1 MGPLLD
7 TPYGRGIYSVLAGLG
22 AHRGRRCAVS
32 LRLGLPKG
40 SLQQSTFE
48 LLARAGYQCS
58 VGSRSYYPTLD
69 DPDIEPV
76 LMRAQE
82 IPRYVAAGALDAGL
96 SGLDWIVET
105 DADVVEVCD
114 LVYSKASRRPAR
126 WVVAV
131 AQDSAIKSP
140 ADLQGKRIATE
151 VVTVT
156 KKYLAGKGVEAEVEF
171 SWGATEVKVPEMVDA
186 IVELTETGSSLAAN
200 NLRILDTVLETSTKL
215 IANRE
220 SWDDAW
226 KKKKIETLAMLL
238 QGALLAAEKVGLK
251 MNVAR
256 ADLEAIIALIP
267 ALRQPTISALTN
279 DDWVAVETV
288 LDEREARDLIP
299 ELRKAGA
306 EGIVEYPLNKV
317 IP

>member
-1 MGPLLD
+1 
-7 TPYGRGIYSVLAGLG
+7 LG
-22 AHRGRRCAVS
+22 

-40 SLQQSTFE
+40 SLQQGTFD
-48 LLARAGYQCS
+48 LLARAGYQCTVS
-58 VGSRSYYPTLD
+58 RRSYYPSMD
-69 DPDIEPV
+69 DPEIEPV

-82 IPRYVAAGALDAGL
+82 IPRYVAAGAIDAGL

-105 DADVVEVCD
+105 DADVVQVCD
-114 LVYSKASRRPAR
+114 LVYSKASRRSAR

-131 AQDSAIKSP
+131 AQDSEIRSP
-140 ADLQGKRIATE
+140 DDLNGKRIATE
-151 VVTVT
+151 VVNVT
-156 KKYLAGKGVEAEVEF
+156 RKYLAGKGVQAEVEF
-171 SWGATEVKVPEMVDA
+171 SWGATEVKVPDMVDA

-200 NLRILDTVLETSTKL
+200 DLRILDTVLETNTKL
-215 IANRE
+215 VANRK
-220 SWDDAW
+220 SWADPW
-226 KKKKIETLAMLL
+226 KREKIETLAMLL
-238 QGALLAAEKVGLK
+238 QGALLGAQKVGLK

-256 ADLEAIIALIP
+256 ACLDEVLGLIP
-267 ALRQPTISALTN
+267 AMRQPTISALTN
-279 DDWVAVETV
+279 EEWVAVETV

>member
-1 MGPLLD
+1 MG
-7 TPYGRGIYSVLAGLG
+7 
-22 AHRGRRCAVS
+22 

-40 SLQQSTFE
+40 SLQQGTFD

-58 VGSRSYYPTLD
+58 VSSRSYYPSMD
-69 DPDIEPV
+69 DPEIEPV

-82 IPRYVAAGALDAGL
+82 IPRYVAAGAIDAGL
-96 SGLDWIVET
+96 SGLDWILET
-105 DADVVEVCD
+105 EADVVQVCD
-114 LVYSKASRRPAR
+114 LVYSKASRKPAR

-131 AQDSAIKSP
+131 AQESAIESP
-140 ADLQGKRIATE
+140 KDLAGKRIATE
-151 VVTVT
+151 VVNVT
-156 KKYLAGKGVEAEVEF
+156 RKYLAAQGVEAEVEF

-200 NLRILDTVLETSTKL
+200 NLRILDTVLETNTKL
-215 IANRE
+215 IANRRAWGE
-220 SWDDAW
+220 AW
-226 KKKKIETLAMLL
+226 KKEKIETLAMLL
-238 QGALLAAEKVGLK
+238 QGALLGAQKVGLK

-256 ADLEAIIALIP
+256 PDLDRVLGLIP
-267 ALRQPTISALTN
+267 AMRQPTISALTN
-279 DDWVAVETV
+279 EDWVAVETV

-299 ELRKAGA
+299 VLRKAGA

>member
-1 MGPLLD
+1 MG
-7 TPYGRGIYSVLAGLG
+7 
-22 AHRGRRCAVS
+22 

-40 SLQQSTFE
+40 SLQQGTFD
-48 LLARAGYQCS
+48 LLARAGYKCTVS
-58 VGSRSYYPTLD
+58 SRSYYPTMD
-69 DPDIEPV
+69 DPEIEPV

-82 IPRYVAAGALDAGL
+82 IPRYAAAGAIDAGL

-105 DADVVEVCD
+105 DADVVHVCD
-114 LVYSKASRRPAR
+114 LVYSKASRRTAR

-131 AQDSAIKSP
+131 AQNSQIKSP
-140 ADLQGKRIATE
+140 KDLEGKRIATE
-151 VVTVT
+151 VVNVT
-156 KKYLAGKGVEAEVEF
+156 KKYLAGKGVRAEVEF
-171 SWGATEVKVPEMVDA
+171 SWGATEVKVPDMVDA

-200 NLRILDTVLETSTKL
+200 DLRILDTVLETNTKL
-215 IANRE
+215 IANRD
-220 SWDDAW
+220 SWADSW
-226 KKKKIETLAMLL
+226 KREKIETLAMLL
-238 QGALLAAEKVGLK
+238 QGALLGAQKVGLK

-256 ADLEAIIALIP
+256 SNLEEVLGLIP

-279 DDWVAVETV
+279 EEWVAVETV

>member
-1 MGPLLD
+1 M
-7 TPYGRGIYSVLAGLG
+7 
-22 AHRGRRCAVS
+22 S

-40 SLQQSTFE
+40 SLQQRTFE

-58 VGSRSYYPTLD
+58 VSSRSYYPTLD

-114 LVYSKASRRPAR
+114 LIYSKASRHPAR

-131 AQDSAIKSP
+131 GQDSPIKSP
-140 ADLQGKRIATE
+140 KDLQGKRIATE

-156 KKYLAGKGVEAEVEF
+156 KKYLAEKGVAAEVEF

-200 NLRILDTVLETSTKL
+200 NLRILETVLETNTKL
-215 IANRE
+215 IANPK
-220 SWDDAW
+220 SWADAW
-226 KKKKIETLAMLL
+226 KREKVETLAMLL

-251 MNVAR
+251 MNVSR
-256 ADLEAIIALIP
+256 ANLGKVIELIP
-267 ALRQPTISALTN
+267 ALRQPTISALTDEN
-279 DDWVAVETV
+279 WVAVETV
-288 LDEREARDLIP
+288 LDEREARELIP

>member
-1 MGPLLD
+1 MG
-7 TPYGRGIYSVLAGLG
+7 
-22 AHRGRRCAVS
+22 

-40 SLQQSTFE
+40 SLQQGTFD
-48 LLARAGYQCS
+48 LLARAGYQCTL
-58 VGSRSYYPTLD
+58 GSRSYYPTMD
-69 DPDIEPV
+69 DPDMEPV

-82 IPRYVAAGALDAGL
+82 IPRYAAAGAIDAGL

-105 DADVVEVCD
+105 DADVVQVCD
-114 LVYSKASRRPAR
+114 LVYSKASRRTAR

-131 AQDSAIKSP
+131 AQDSPIQSP
-140 ADLQGKRIATE
+140 KDLEGKRIATE
-151 VVTVT
+151 VVNVT
-156 KKYLAGKGVEAEVEF
+156 KKYLAGKGVRAEVEF
-171 SWGATEVKVPEMVDA
+171 SWGATEVKVPDMVDA

-200 NLRILDTVLETSTKL
+200 DLRILDTVLETNTKL
-215 IANRE
+215 IANRD
-220 SWDDAW
+220 SWADPW
-226 KKKKIETLAMLL
+226 KREKIETLAMLL
-238 QGALLAAEKVGLK
+238 QGALLGAQKVGLK

-256 ADLEAIIALIP
+256 ANLEEVLGLIP

-279 DDWVAVETV
+279 EEWVAVETV
-288 LDEREARDLIP
+288 LDERDARDLIP

>member
-1 MGPLLD
+1 MG
-7 TPYGRGIYSVLAGLG
+7 
-22 AHRGRRCAVS
+22 

-40 SLQQSTFE
+40 SLQQGTFD
-48 LLARAGYQCS
+48 LLARAGYQCTVS
-58 VGSRSYYPTLD
+58 SRSYYPTMD
-69 DPDIEPV
+69 DPEIEPV

-82 IPRYVAAGALDAGL
+82 IPRYAAAGAIDAGL

-105 DADVVEVCD
+105 DADVVQVCD
-114 LVYSKASRRPAR
+114 LVYSKASRRTAR

-131 AQDSAIKSP
+131 AQDSQIKSP
-140 ADLQGKRIATE
+140 KDLEGKRIATE
-151 VVTVT
+151 VVNVT
-156 KKYLAGKGVEAEVEF
+156 KKYLAGKGVRAEVEF
-171 SWGATEVKVPEMVDA
+171 SWGATEVKVPDMVDA

-200 NLRILDTVLETSTKL
+200 DLRILDTVLETNTKL
-215 IANRE
+215 IANRD
-220 SWDDAW
+220 SWADSW
-226 KKKKIETLAMLL
+226 KREKIETLAMLL
-238 QGALLAAEKVGLK
+238 QGALLGAQNVGLK

-256 ADLEAIIALIP
+256 ANLEEVLGLIP

-279 DDWVAVETV
+279 EEWVAVETV

>member
-1 MGPLLD
+1 MG
-7 TPYGRGIYSVLAGLG
+7 
-22 AHRGRRCAVS
+22 

-48 LLARAGYQCS
+48 LLARAGYQCTLS
-58 VGSRSYYPTLD
+58 SRSYYPTMD
-69 DPDIEPV
+69 DPEIEPV

-82 IPRYVAAGALDAGL
+82 IPRYTAAGAIDAGL

-105 DADVVEVCD
+105 DADVVQVCD
-114 LVYSKASRRPAR
+114 LVYSKASRRTAR

-131 AQDSAIKSP
+131 AQDSEIKSP
-140 ADLQGKRIATE
+140 KDLEGKRIATE
-151 VVTVT
+151 VVNVT
-156 KKYLAGKGVEAEVEF
+156 KKYLAGKGVRAEVEF
-171 SWGATEVKVPEMVDA
+171 SWGATEVKVPDMVDA

-200 NLRILDTVLETSTKL
+200 DLRILDTVLETNTKL
-215 IANRE
+215 IANRD
-220 SWDDAW
+220 SWADSW
-226 KKKKIETLAMLL
+226 KREKIETLAMLL
-238 QGALLAAEKVGLK
+238 QGALLGAQKVGLK

-256 ADLEAIIALIP
+256 ANLDEVLGLIP

-279 DDWVAVETV
+279 EEWVAVETV

>member
-1 MGPLLD
+1 
-7 TPYGRGIYSVLAGLG
+7 
-22 AHRGRRCAVS
+22 
-32 LRLGLPKG
+32 
-40 SLQQSTFE
+40 LQESTFD

-58 VGSRSYYPTLD
+58 VSSRSYYPTMD
-69 DPDIEPV
+69 DPDMEPV

-82 IPRYVAAGALDAGL
+82 IPRYVAAGALDVGV
-96 SGLDWIVET
+96 SGLDWVIET
-105 DADVVEVCD
+105 DADVVQVCD
-114 LVYSKASRRPAR
+114 LIYSKASRRAAR

-131 AQDSAIKSP
+131 AQDSAIRSP
-140 ADLQGKRIATE
+140 KDLQGKRIATE
-151 VVTVT
+151 VVNVT
-156 KKYLAGKGVEAEVEF
+156 RKYLADKGVEAEVEF

-200 NLRILDTVLETSTKL
+200 DLRILDTVLETNTQV
-215 IANRE
+215 IA
-220 SWDDAW
+220 SKAAW
-226 KKKKIETLAMLL
+226 ADPWKRQKIETLGMLL
-238 QGALLAAEKVGLK
+238 QGALLGMQKVGLK

-256 ADLEAIIALIP
+256 ADLHKIVGIIP

-279 DDWVAVETV
+279 EDWVAVETV

-299 ELRKAGA
+299 ELRRAGA

>member
-1 MGPLLD
+1 
-7 TPYGRGIYSVLAGLG
+7 
-22 AHRGRRCAVS
+22 
-32 LRLGLPKG
+32 
-40 SLQQSTFE
+40 LQQSTFD
-48 LLARAGYQCS
+48 LLGRAGYQCS

-82 IPRYVAAGALDAGL
+82 IPRYVAAGALDVGV
-96 SGLDWIVET
+96 SGLDWVMET
-105 DADVVEVCD
+105 GADVVQVCD

-131 AQDSAIKSP
+131 AQDSAIRSP
-140 ADLQGKRIATE
+140 QDLQGKRIATE
-151 VVTVT
+151 VVNVT
-156 KKYLAGKGVEAEVEF
+156 RKYLADKGVSAEVEF

-186 IVELTETGSSLAAN
+186 IVDLTETGSSLAAHD
-200 NLRILDTVLETSTKL
+200 LRILDTVLETITQV
-215 IANRE
+215 IA
-220 SWDDAW
+220 SKPAW
-226 KKKKIETLAMLL
+226 ADPWKRQKIETLAMLL
-238 QGALLAAEKVGLK
+238 QGALLGMQKVGLK

-256 ADLEAIIALIP
+256 ANLDKIVGIIP

-279 DDWVAVETV
+279 EDWVAVETV

-299 ELRKAGA
+299 ELRRAGA

>member
-1 MGPLLD
+1 L
-7 TPYGRGIYSVLAGLG
+7 
-22 AHRGRRCAVS
+22 S

-40 SLQQSTFE
+40 SLQQSTFD
-48 LLARAGYQCS
+48 LLARAGYQCTVS
-58 VGSRSYYPTLD
+58 SRSYYPTMD
-69 DPDIEPV
+69 DPEIEPV

-82 IPRYVAAGALDAGL
+82 IPRYVAAGAMDAGL

-105 DADVVEVCD
+105 DADVVHVCD
-114 LVYSKASRRPAR
+114 LIYSKASRRAAR

-131 AQDSAIKSP
+131 AQDSPIKSP
-140 ADLQGKRIATE
+140 KDLEGKRIATE
-151 VVTVT
+151 VVNVT
-156 KKYLAGKGVEAEVEF
+156 KKYLASKGVQAEVEF
-171 SWGATEVKVPEMVDA
+171 SWGATEVKVPEMVEA

-200 NLRILDTVLETSTKL
+200 DLRILDTVLETNTKL
-215 IANRE
+215 IANRD
-220 SWDDAW
+220 SWADSW
-226 KKKKIETLAMLL
+226 KREKIETLAMLL
-238 QGALLAAEKVGLK
+238 QGALLGGQKVGLK

-256 ADLEAIIALIP
+256 SNLDKIVGLIP

-279 DDWVAVETV
+279 EDWVAVETV
-288 LDEREARDLIP
+288 LDERESRDLIP